1 MGNMPDL
8 QRVIDALTN
17 CLDDFAPCRDCA
29 YHDERKPELCGGV
42 SNLMQDCLT
51 LLESMVPRVMSLE
64 EAKAALKD
72 RPVIWLE
79 VWNEGVQAAIR
90 KKSYYETQTDE
101 VIVFNDLDVS
111 PACDGY
117 GKEYR
122 MWTACPTEAQRK
134 AAKWIA

>member
-64 EAKAALKD
+64 EVITSDKPFVIEDISGDIGWATFFSEYEQYGDMIIRMVNSGGEVDD
-72 RPVIWLE
+72 RY
-79 VWNEGVQAAIR
+79 
-90 KKSYYETQTDE
+90 K
-101 VIVFNDLDVS
+101 
-111 PACDGY
+111 
-117 GKEYR
+117 R
-122 MWTACPTEAQRK
+122 MYDTKWRCWTNMPTEEQRI
-134 AAKWIA
+134 AVKWIA